1 MPVKYTISN
10 DTSPVFKDLIEKL
23 KNTENTN
30 SPSNIKN
37 IPVNVKNVNVLRCS
51 NMQQETTEGSP
62 TSYKTYKLVN
72 YNQEKMTLPMIG
84 TAGILKSVLFTDEN
98 KMISFSP
105 PKSQPYEVFSDMF
118 VDIQNLQVE
127 EFVDGTMISLFWD
140 EQINNWDI
148 MTRRKIGANNF
159 YYTYTLNDKQP
170 TFRSMFYNAVEY
182 CNLDMQSLDKSH
194 VYSFVLCHPDN
205 RIITKTSTPQLYLIE
220 VYSIENITNQDNL
233 SYDITVVN
241 RSNVI
246 DTSAFKNSSV
256 KTPQQFSFDT
266 YTDMMT
272 SIDSFDRDQSIP
284 KGYILRDIDTGT
296 RTRVLCKTY
305 TQIMTHMKCNFS
317 DMRYMYLNLRSEKL
331 TNRYLEYFPEHKQ
344 LFNYYHN
351 LLCDYTHFL
360 FAMYIECY
368 MKKTKP
374 LNTYPSNVRTHMF
387 SIHKIYN
394 ERNKERSIDMK
405 DVMTYVNNMDVPLLY
420 STLFNTSNN

>member
-37 IPVNVKNVNVLRCS
+37 IPINVKNVNVLRCS

-140 EQINNWDI
+140 EQINDWDI